1 MATAAPLPEGDWA
14 ALLERIKGGD
24 DAESLEPL
32 AHQLY
37 AAVSA
42 AGRRRRR
49 RRSQAARRRRNPACP
64 WECARSGASHSSFVM
79 LWQP

>member
-1 MATAAPLPEGDWA
+1 MATAEAAPLPEGDWA
-14 ALLERIKGGD
+14 SLLERIKGGD

-42 AGRRRRR
+42 AGRRHRPPPLSRPR
-49 RRSQAARRRRNPACP
+49 VAAATLPAHGSAPDQELCTIALS
-64 WECARSGASHSSFVM
+64 C
-79 LWQP
+79 